1 MNSRVIRPKT
11 TCSVLFAKILSV
23 FSIDAAYYKCQ
34 NFSFFQRACPPCPP
48 PFWPIHLMAALS
60 VWQYCGSALLIEQ
73 ISRLRNTRKELE
85 CKSEVGRI
93 CGQGTKGANQF
104 GRWRNWRF
112 LSRHCCKSAFLSTS
126 RFRLDTFSSG
136 LPFKSA
142 SFADKFYAGHQFR
155 STGRFSTC
163 PYSSWSVRGYVLYH
177 MLCTSKSR
185 VSYASMHVQL
195 GRCEVFWTSNAK
207 IWKFP
212 LGLHKSLRSRHA
224 ALCFRRCADNLHSNQ
239 SFETRYRSLGIFVT
253 TIFGSFVKE
262 QIWRHLCLHREVNRT
277 ITILSQKQ
285 EQICFTKNAQ
295 FSENCVEIQF
305 LAERILLVAETCSE
319 TTKRQFVQYVWYAAM
334 KYKICL
340 ILVTHGIK
348 LGIFF
353 RIRLSCIYPLA
364 LGLSQVNEECI
375 HFFRYFSEFDL
386 FCSTKY
392 KNFKSDFFLI

>member
-1 MNSRVIRPKT
+1 MQLITNVNISPSS
-11 TCSVLFAKILSV
+11 SVLAHHALHLSGL
-23 FSIDAAYYKCQ
+23 FTWW
-34 NFSFFQRACPPCPP
+34 R
-48 PFWPIHLMAALS
+48 HS
-60 VWQYCGSALLIEQ
+60 VCGNIVAVRSWLNKFLGWGA
-73 ISRLRNTRKELE
+73 RTRKELE

-155 STGRFSTC
+155 STGSFSTC
-163 PYSSWSVRGYVLYH
+163 PYSGWSVCGYVLYH

-239 SFETRYRSLGIFVT
+239 SFEHSL
-253 TIFGSFVKE
+253 
-262 QIWRHLCLHREVNRT
+262 
-277 ITILSQKQ
+277 
-285 EQICFTKNAQ
+285 
-295 FSENCVEIQF
+295 
-305 LAERILLVAETCSE
+305 
-319 TTKRQFVQYVWYAAM
+319 
-334 KYKICL
+334 
-340 ILVTHGIK
+340 
-348 LGIFF
+348 
-353 RIRLSCIYPLA
+353 
-364 LGLSQVNEECI
+364 
-375 HFFRYFSEFDL
+375 
-386 FCSTKY
+386 
-392 KNFKSDFFLI
+392 